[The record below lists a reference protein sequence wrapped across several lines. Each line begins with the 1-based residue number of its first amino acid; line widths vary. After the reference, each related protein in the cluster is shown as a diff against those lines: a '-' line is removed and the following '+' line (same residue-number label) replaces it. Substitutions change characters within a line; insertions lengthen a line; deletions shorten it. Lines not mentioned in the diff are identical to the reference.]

1 MVNYAWWDHKS
12 TQTTP
17 VPVGKYTCGWGE
29 RQKLSEL
36 PATN

>member
-1 MVNYAWWDHKS
+1 MHGGTIKALRQHLYQWENIQCD
-12 TQTTP
+12 
-17 VPVGKYTCGWGE
+17 WGE